1 MKPEMPYKTLTFGSS
16 NSTHFVTIYYAV
28 MQLRYKSYDMVNS
41 QAAATFQWKIII
53 ILATM
58 VIKRLLGVIIAWLSL
73 EIAYCAHEIKICL
86 KVYSCSTSYAS
97 SLLYPPREK
106 SLGTRLILICLR
118 PGSYAV
124 LHMCRIQFKN

>member
-16 NSTHFVTIYYAV
+16 NLTHFVTIYYAV

-41 QAAATFQWKIII
+41 QAAATFQWEMII

-73 EIAYCAHEIKICL
+73 EIAYCAHEVKSCL
-86 KVYSCSTSYAS
+86 KVYSCSTLYTSP
-97 SLLYPPREK
+97 LLSK
-106 SLGTRLILICLR
+106 QVCILL
-118 PGSYAV
+118 
-124 LHMCRIQFKN
+124 LE